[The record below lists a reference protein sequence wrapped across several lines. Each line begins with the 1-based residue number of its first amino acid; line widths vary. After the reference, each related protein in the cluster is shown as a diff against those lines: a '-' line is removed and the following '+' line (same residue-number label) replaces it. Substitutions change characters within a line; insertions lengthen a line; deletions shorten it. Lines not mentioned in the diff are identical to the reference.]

1 MCDVV
6 LHVCIFLSL
15 LFYAVAPI
23 AICTILVSS
32 SYSGRFYARVLLPR
46 DALYSAVLRLH
57 VVRPAPAPAGGQRGL
72 PPWGNFGPPSA
83 NSSSAKKSSCFKMLH
98 TIISRKSNEHCKILH
113 YETSKSK
120 KAFSF
125 WAPDPLPGVLQMSP
139 AR

>member
-57 VVRPAPAPAGGQRGL
+57 VVRPAPAPAGGAAGPAPL
-72 PPWGNFGPPSA
+72 GKFWPPF
-83 NSSSAKKSSCFKMLH
+83 CEF
-98 TIISRKSNEHCKILH
+98 IISKEELM
-113 YETSKSK
+113 
-120 KAFSF
+120 F
-125 WAPDPLPGVLQMSP
+125 
-139 AR
+139 